1 MASLPTPHVV
11 PVPSNS
17 QRCQRDDPN
26 PVRSACVSSVWSRA
40 QHHSLTP
47 AVTMPLPPV
56 LLIPPPGDDILFQ
69 TPTAARAHS
78 GTTVH
83 AANIELR
90 TIHNGPN
97 QLKTWPES
105 SRAVVCRRTG
115 GISPASA
122 GCQNESAT
130 RWPAGTDTAFVARTL
145 PLPSLPRAGRPAQT
159 LPSYRHYLR
168 CQDTAFAESATRWP
182 AGTDAAAAACFRCL
196 RCQDTTFA
204 ACASTA
210 FVPQR

>member
-1 MASLPTPHVV
+1 M
-11 PVPSNS
+11 
-17 QRCQRDDPN
+17 
-26 PVRSACVSSVWSRA
+26 SSIWSRA

-90 TIHNGPN
+90 TKHNGPN

-145 PLPSLPRAGRPAQT
+145 PLPSLPRAGRPVQMLPLPRASAASVART
-159 LPSYRHYLR
+159 LPLPRVLPPPSCLSGETHCRTQEIS
-168 CQDTAFAESATRWP
+168 CRWIRQ
-182 AGTDAAAAACFRCL
+182 G
-196 RCQDTTFA
+196 
-204 ACASTA
+204 
-210 FVPQR
+210 